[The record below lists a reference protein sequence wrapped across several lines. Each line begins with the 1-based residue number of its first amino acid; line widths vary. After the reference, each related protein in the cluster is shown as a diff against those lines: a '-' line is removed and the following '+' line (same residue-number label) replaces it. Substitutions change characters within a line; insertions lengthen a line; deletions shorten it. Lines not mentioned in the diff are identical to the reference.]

1 MALNIIKIPS
11 KSIPKKTYRE
21 TIFSQI
27 KAYSFC
33 VLSVIALKYY
43 CLQTLNCLI
52 NSEFHNKIENL
63 LGPLIMCCCDVI
75 PNCYCMAMP

>member
-33 VLSVIALKYY
+33 VFLDIVLKYY
-43 CLQTLNCLI
+43 LI
-52 NSEFHNKIENL
+52 ISGKSFTTQKL
-63 LGPLIMCCCDVI
+63 STSSKYRVF
-75 PNCYCMAMP
+75 Y